1 MRGALARRLGDLDRA
16 EEALQEALAEALRKW
31 PSSGVPDEPAAW
43 LVTTGWHRAVDTLR
57 REQVGRAK
65 LALLDPPDPPAFSG
79 GDDTLGLIFG
89 CCHPALPEPARI
101 ALTLRAVCGL
111 TTEEI
116 AAAFLVPTPTMAQ
129 RLVRANR
136 LIRDRAVPFST
147 PEPEELTERL
157 GPVLTVIYLV
167 YNEGYLAN
175 SSAVEQRRDL
185 ATQAHAL
192 IGQLDLLMPT
202 EPEVGGLAVLLSLC
216 EARAATRFDESGRL
230 VLLSDQDRSRWD
242 RRAVQASVDKLD
254 RVLARR
260 RPGPFQTHAAIAA
273 LHATAESAE
282 QTDWAQIRLLYLE
295 LFRQTASPLAL
306 LSASVAT
313 WRAVGAQRALWEVDQ
328 LTMRLDGYRL
338 YHATRAELLRDLGRE
353 AEAAEA
359 LQRALALTAN
369 PAERLLLIE
378 RLTVYS
384 HAAGIG

>member
-57 REQVGRAK
+57 REQVGRIK
-65 LALLDPPDPPAFSG
+65 LAQLEPPRYSG
-79 GDDTLGLIFG
+79 DDDTLGLIFG

-136 LIRDRAVPFST
+136 LIRDRLVPFTT
-147 PEPEELTERL
+147 PSPEELAERL

-175 SSAVEQRRDL
+175 SAAAPQRRDL
-185 ATQAHAL
+185 ATQALAL
-192 IGQLDLLMPT
+192 VAQLELLMPT
-202 EPEVGGLAVLLSLC
+202 EPEVGGLAVLLALC
-216 EARAATRFDESGRL
+216 EARAATRFDDSGKL

-242 RRAVQASVDKLD
+242 RRAIRAAVDKLD

-260 RPGPFQTHAAIAA
+260 RPGPYQTHAAIAA
-273 LHATAESAE
+273 LHATAGSADT
-282 QTDWAQIRLLYLE
+282 TDWAQIRLLYLE

-313 WRAVGAQRALWEVDQ
+313 WRAVGTERALWEVDQ
-328 LTMRLDGYRL
+328 LGVRLDGYRL

-353 AEAAEA
+353 AEAAQA

-369 PAERLLLIE
+369 PAERVLLTE

>member
-31 PSSGVPDEPAAW
+31 PLSGVPDKPAAW
-43 LVTTGWHRAVDTLR
+43 LVTTGWHKAVDVLR
-57 REQVGRAK
+57 REQVGRSK
-65 LALLDPPDPPAFSG
+65 LAQLDPPSHQG
-79 GDDTLGLIFG
+79 GEDTLSLIFG

-136 LIRDRAVPFST
+136 LVRERSVPFGM
-147 PEPEELTERL
+147 PAPEELSERL

-175 SSAVEQRRDL
+175 SASARQRRDL
-185 ATQAHAL
+185 ATQALAL
-192 IGQLDLLMPT
+192 ISQLELLMPT
-202 EPEVGGLAVLLSLC
+202 EPEVSGLAVLLSLC
-216 EARAATRFDESGRL
+216 EARATTRFDDTGRL

-242 RRAVQASVDKLD
+242 GPAIRAAVDKLD

-260 RPGPFQTHAAIAA
+260 RAGPYQTHAAIAV
-273 LHATAESAE
+273 LHATAESAAA
-282 QTDWAQIRLLYLE
+282 TDWPQIRLLYLE

-313 WRAVGAQRALWEVDQ
+313 WRAVGPDRALWEVDQ
-328 LTMRLDGYRL
+328 LGARLDGYRL
-338 YHATRAELLRDLGRE
+338 YHATRAELLRELGRG
-353 AEAAEA
+353 AEATDA

-369 PAERLLLIE
+369 PAERVLLTE

-384 HAAGIG
+384 HAAAIG